1 MKSMTIWPETINEA
15 VERMIEVMSSTDK
28 IEVLNTKEKELY
40 RLLSSQGM
48 LIGGILGLYNG
59 NKALLKACA
68 LTRKSEIEQLLFL
81 DDPEEASYI
90 ILEAIWKRLRREM
103 RVPVKPFSKRDT
115 IM

>member
-1 MKSMTIWPETINEA
+1 MTTTTIQLWPETINEA
-15 VERMIEVMSSTDK
+15 IEQMIDRMSSADK

-40 RLLSSQGM
+40 KLLCSQGL
-48 LIGGILGLYNG
+48 LIGGCLGLYNG

-90 ILEAIWKRLRREM
+90 ILEALWKRLRAEM
-103 RVPVKPFSKRDT
+103 RAPV
-115 IM
+115 